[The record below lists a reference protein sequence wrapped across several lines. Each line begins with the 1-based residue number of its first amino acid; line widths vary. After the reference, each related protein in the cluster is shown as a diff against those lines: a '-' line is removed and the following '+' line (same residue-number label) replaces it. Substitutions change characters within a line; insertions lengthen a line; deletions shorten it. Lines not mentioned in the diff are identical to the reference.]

1 MRDGKP
7 DFLSLRPGRRR
18 SSGFPHRRNTM
29 MIEPFNGN
37 FLQWLRGFYAVA
49 EYGNM
54 SQAAESLGLR
64 QPAVSYLVQ
73 CLETELGVQLFNR
86 RNKSM
91 ELTAEGRI
99 LHEKAITM
107 FDLVK
112 EIRTEVG
119 SANHEEYKGEISLS
133 TTHSV
138 SANIIAGPLA
148 RFHQKHPLTRFTLQ
162 SGGESSFTLDLVNS
176 SSIDFGILAG
186 SSFPAT
192 IEARPLFLSRLVL
205 VCRPDKAFA
214 RDEQGFLRDPR
225 ELDGVPFVAFSSAS
239 TLSRV
244 VTEELRKSGATPAVA
259 ATANNSAVILA
270 YVRAGM
276 GVTILEDFT
285 VRNYRNELA
294 VYPLP
299 GAGGLRQYSLIT
311 RRRKHLPPQSTACIA
326 MLFKELA
333 GSVVPGQ
340 L

>member
-1 MRDGKP
+1 
-7 DFLSLRPGRRR
+7 
-18 SSGFPHRRNTM
+18 
-29 MIEPFNGN
+29 MIEPFSGN

-73 CLETELGVQLFNR
+73 CLETELGVQLFHR
-86 RNKSM
+86 RNKSL

-99 LHEKAITM
+99 LKEKAITM

-112 EIRTEVG
+112 EIRCEVG
-119 SANHEEYKGEISLS
+119 SGGREEFKGEISLS

-138 SANIIAGPLA
+138 SANIIAAPLA
-148 RFHQKHPLTRFTLQ
+148 RFHQKHPLTSFILQ

-176 SSIDFGILAG
+176 SAIDFGILAG
-186 SSFPAT
+186 KEFPST

-205 VCRPDKAFA
+205 VSRRDTTFT
-214 RDEQGFLRDPR
+214 RDEQGFLKNPN

-239 TLSRV
+239 TLRHV
-244 VTEELRKSGATPAVA
+244 VTNELLECGASPSVA
-259 ATANNSAVILA
+259 ATANNSAVILS

-285 VRNYRNELA
+285 VRRFRDELDI
-294 VYPLP
+294 YPLP
-299 GAGGLRQYSLIT
+299 GENVLRQYSLIT
-311 RRRKHLPPQSTACIA
+311 RRRRHLPPQSAACIEA
-326 MLFKELA
+326 LFKDLA
-333 GSVVPGQ
+333 DSVRPM
-340 L
+340 

>member
-1 MRDGKP
+1 MLKCKH
-7 DFLSLRPGRRR
+7 FTRPRPTIPLG
-18 SSGFPHRRNTM
+18 GTV
-29 MIEPFNGN
+29 IEPFNGN
-37 FLQWLRGFYAVA
+37 FLQWLRGFQAVA
-49 EYGNM
+49 ECGNM

-73 CLETELGVQLFNR
+73 CLENELGVQLFHR

-91 ELTAEGRI
+91 ELTAEGR
-99 LHEKAITM
+99 LLQEKAITM

-112 EIRTEVG
+112 EIRCEVG
-119 SANHEEYKGEISLS
+119 SGSRQEYKGEISLS

-148 RFHQKHPLTRFTLQ
+148 RFHQKYPLTSFILQ
-162 SGGESSFTLDLVNS
+162 SGGESSFTLELVNS

-186 SSFPAT
+186 KDFPAT

-205 VCRPDKAFA
+205 VSRRDTVFT
-214 RDEQGFLRDPR
+214 RDEQGFLKNSS

-244 VTEELRKSGATPAVA
+244 VTDELLECGASPAVA
-259 ATANNSAVILA
+259 ATANNSAVILS
-270 YVRAGM
+270 YVKAGM

-285 VRNYRNELA
+285 VRNCGDELDI
-294 VYPLP
+294 YPLP
-299 GAGGLRQYSLIT
+299 GDEALRQYSLIT
-311 RRRKHLPPQSTACIA
+311 RRRKHLPPQSAACIDA
-326 MLFKELA
+326 LFRELSD
-333 GSVVPGQ
+333 SVTP

>member
-1 MRDGKP
+1 
-7 DFLSLRPGRRR
+7 
-18 SSGFPHRRNTM
+18 
-29 MIEPFNGN
+29 MIEPFSGN

-54 SQAAESLGLR
+54 SQAAESLHLK

-73 CLETELGVQLFNR
+73 CLEAELGVQLFHR

-91 ELTAEGRI
+91 ELTDEGRI

-112 EIRTEVG
+112 EIRSEVG
-119 SANHEEYKGEISLS
+119 SGGKAEYKGEISLS

-148 RFHQKHPLTRFTLQ
+148 LFHQKYPRTRFTLQ

-176 SSIDFGILAG
+176 SAIDFGILAG
-186 SSFPAT
+186 REFPPT

-205 VCRPDKAFA
+205 VCPRGSGFT
-214 RDEQGFLRDPR
+214 RDENGVLCDPR

-244 VTEELRKSGATPAVA
+244 VTDELHKSGATPSVA
-259 ATANNSAVILA
+259 ATANNSAVILS

-285 VRNYRNELA
+285 VRRYQDTLDI
-294 VYPLP
+294 YPLP
-299 GAGGLRQYSLIT
+299 GEGVLRQYSLIT
-311 RRRKHLPPQSTACIA
+311 RRRRHLPPQSAACID
-326 MLFKELA
+326 MLFRELS
-333 GSVVPGQ
+333 GSIVP